1 MTPKLISHL
10 SKNLFPVIPNEV
22 RDPGIPAPP
31 TPFQGILF
39 EPRVVLCRPSGKW
52 QQGNIARLL
61 DRQRQT
67 PLVRRAHACQAP
79 GHDPPAFR
87 HELRQQTD
95 VLVVDGLDL
104 FDAELANLLAPE
116 ILPSTRAALAT
127 AARPARTRRTPL
139 AAIRPVTA
147 GR

>member
-1 MTPKLISHL
+1 MTPVLRCLQAECSRT
-10 SKNLFPVIPNEV
+10 SKKDNPCESVFI
-22 RDPGIPAPP
+22 RGR
-31 TPFQGILF
+31 F
-39 EPRVVLCRPSGKW
+39 LCCSASEW
-52 QQGNIARLL
+52 QQSNIARLL
-61 DRQRQT
+61 DRQRQ
-67 PLVRRAHACQAP
+67 PSLVRSANAGQAP
-79 GHDPPAFR
+79 RHDPAAFR
-87 HELRQQTD
+87 HELRQQTN